1 MKTNLGSQYN
11 LMQLKKATKTLNDNK
26 HNGENTYT
34 AKKFNDNYIVSDYL
48 GVYTFTMFEAIA
60 IANEYNRR

>member
-34 AKKFNDNYIVSDYL
+34 IRKFNGGYIVADEL
-48 GVYTFTMFEAIA
+48 DVYRFTTFEAIA
-60 IANEYNRR
+60 IANEYIRR